1 MHPSFELLLVDKVL
15 WINSHTCFYLQ
26 NNLKSDKDG
35 NCCIPECILA
45 AGGPGRGLLA
55 FDKDGCA
62 HAWEEKCVRMITVG
76 QWRQII
82 QLNATVGLIPRARRF
97 SKEKKQNKKT
107 LVLNRAA
114 ILSTRER
121 LIFSGKVVFL
131 RQLFQDFWGVES
143 AGGVSDG
150 QLAQQL
156 AEESRDL
163 DSFLRHFARVLVL
176 SL

>member
-1 MHPSFELLLVDKVL
+1 
-15 WINSHTCFYLQ
+15 
-26 NNLKSDKDG
+26 
-35 NCCIPECILA
+35 
-45 AGGPGRGLLA
+45 
-55 FDKDGCA
+55 
-62 HAWEEKCVRMITVG
+62 MITVG

-97 SKEKKQNKKT
+97 SKEKKKK

-163 DSFLRHFARVLVL
+163 DSF
-176 SL
+176 